1 MTSTPMASMRP
12 ARVLFP
18 LTVVVGSF
26 LLFLTQPMIAR
37 MALPRLGGAPA
48 VWNSAMLVYQGLL
61 LAGYAYAHALTRMR
75 GSWQPVI
82 HVGLLACA
90 ALWLPMGVGSG
101 TLPADADPVLWT
113 PAFLLASIGPLFLVV
128 SSQAPLMQSWYAADA
143 QNGDPYPL
151 YAASNAGSFA
161 GLLSY
166 PFLIEPLFTLRTQ
179 SLIWGAGYALLA
191 GLTIACAIV
200 TPRTS
205 KTAEPP
211 VRSAAPGAVTVAR
224 WILLAAI
231 PSGLM
236 LSTTTYLT
244 TDVVAI
250 PMLWVLPLSIYLLSF
265 IVAFA
270 TKRAAADAATLC
282 APLILLIGG
291 GFVLSNSA
299 RTPLIAII
307 LGSLTLYVVSVAI
320 HAELNRTKPSSDR
333 LTGFY
338 LCMSVGG
345 VVGGA
350 FCALFAPAV
359 FNWVYEHPILLVAA
373 ALVLPLKPLSGTLG
387 LTHRMQWTLAA
398 ISMAA
403 CMVSILMGIGLVTG
417 IAAAVI
423 STCGFVLVIKGSDRF
438 AYVTILVALLL
449 TCGGWFQIDMTGTHL
464 RTRSYFGSY
473 RVIDEGRSRLLLHG
487 TTTHG
492 IQRRDPLPRTDPI
505 SYYSATSGVGR
516 VMADVPDQFGDRAR
530 IGVVGLGAGV
540 LACYRRPGET
550 WRFYE
555 IDPEIVRIAQDPSLF
570 TYMQKCDPGAKVV
583 IGDARLTV
591 DRDAGARYDVLV
603 LDAFSSDAVPLHLL
617 TRQAFEI
624 YGRAVDAHG
633 IIALHISNRHVDLRG
648 VVAATAGAM
657 GWHSIVLDDDGRSM
671 RNRYVNASTWVAM
684 SRDPQ
689 AIKRLATEDARWKP
703 LITSPDATVWTDDH
717 ASVLT
722 LLRSF

>member
-1 MTSTPMASMRP
+1 MTSMPKASMRP

-61 LAGYAYAHALTRMR
+61 LAGYAYAHALSRLR
-75 GSWQPVI
+75 GSIQQVV

-90 ALWLPMGVGSG
+90 ALWLPMGIGPG

-128 SSQAPLMQSWYAADA
+128 SSQAPLIQSWYAADPR
-143 QNGDPYPL
+143 NGDPYPL

-166 PFLIEPLFTLRTQ
+166 PLVIEPLFTLHAQ
-179 SLIWGAGYALLA
+179 SMIWGIGYALLA
-191 GLTIACAIV
+191 GLTLACAVV
-200 TPRTS
+200 TPRLPV
-205 KTAEPP
+205 AVERP
-211 VRSAAPGAVTVAR
+211 VRSAPPAPVTVAR

-291 GFVLSNSA
+291 GFVLTTNA
-299 RTPLIAII
+299 RTPLIAIV
-307 LGSLTLYVVSVAI
+307 LGSLTLYVVSVAV
-320 HAELNRTKPSSDR
+320 HAELHRTRPASDR

-345 VVGGA
+345 VLGGA
-350 FCALFAPAV
+350 FCGLFAPAM
-359 FNWVYEHPILLVAA
+359 FNWVYEHPILIVAA
-373 ALVLPLKPLSGTLG
+373 ALVLPLRPLSGAIG
-387 LTHRMQWTLAA
+387 LQTRHQWILAA
-398 ISMAA
+398 VAA
-403 CMVSILMGIGLVTG
+403 GSCIASVLAGIDVATG

-423 STCGFVLVIKGSDRF
+423 SICGFALVIRGEKRSP
-438 AYVTILVALLL
+438 YVIVLMALLMA
-449 TCGGWFQIDMTGTHL
+449 CGGWLQIDATGTHL

-473 RVIDEGRSRLLLHG
+473 RVIDKGHSRLLLHG

-516 VMADVPDQFGDRAR
+516 VMAEVPALYGDRAR

-540 LACYRRPGET
+540 LACYKRPGEA

-555 IDPEIVRIAQDPSLF
+555 IDPEIVRIAEDPALF
-570 TYMQKCDPGAKVV
+570 TYMQTCAPGARVV
-583 IGDARLTV
+583 VGDARLTV
-591 DRDAGARYDVLV
+591 ARDAGEAYHVLV

-617 TRQAFEI
+617 TRQAFAI
-624 YGRAVDAHG
+624 YGRAVAAEG
-633 IIALHISNRHVDLRG
+633 AIALHISNRHVDLRE
-648 VVAATAGAM
+648 VVAATAARE
-657 GWHSIVLDDDGRSM
+657 GWHSIILEDDGRSM
-671 RNRYVNASTWVAM
+671 RDPYVNASTWVAM
-684 SRDPQ
+684 SRSPVAIERIRSRDP
-689 AIKRLATEDARWKP
+689 RWRP
-703 LITSPDATVWTDDH
+703 LVPSTGTSAWTDDH
-717 ASVLT
+717 ASVLP
-722 LLRSF
+722 LLRGP